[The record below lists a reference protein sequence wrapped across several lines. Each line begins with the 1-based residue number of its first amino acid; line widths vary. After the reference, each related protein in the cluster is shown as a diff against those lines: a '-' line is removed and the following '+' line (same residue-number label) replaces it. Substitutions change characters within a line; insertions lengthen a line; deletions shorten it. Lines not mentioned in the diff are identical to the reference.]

1 MRTISKANIDQPS
14 CCHTPPP
21 GEPLRV
27 SRNLKISLA
36 LLLCLVAVYFL
47 PPLSSLNTSLL
58 GYLKLLAIPLIVGFL
73 LGGAVDYFVPQGFIY
88 RYLGRTGNSSLFY
101 ALASGFVMSSCSHGI
116 LAIAI
121 QIYKKGAGIPAVITF
136 LLASPWANFPVTILL
151 ISFFGWKGVLFI
163 VTAGF
168 IAIVTGF
175 IFGILERGGHLE
187 KNDVGD
193 IEEGYEWERI
203 KNFSLR
209 ESVPGVLRGSLSLSN
224 MVLWWLIIGLIAAV
238 LIDVY
243 VPGEFFMQYLGPDT
257 GGLLLTLVGATV
269 IEVCSEGSSVIAFE
283 IYDKVQAFGNPFVF
297 LMAGVVTDYTEI
309 GLLWTNIG
317 RKTALLL
324 PVVAVPQV
332 LFFGFLYNAFL

>member
-1 MRTISKANIDQPS
+1 MNEAS

-27 SRNLKISLA
+27 GRNLKISLV
-36 LLLCLVAVYFL
+36 LLLCLIAVSFL
-47 PPLSSLNTSLL
+47 PPLSLLNASLL
-58 GYLKLLAIPLIVGFL
+58 GYIKLLAIPLSVGFL
-73 LGGAVDYFVPQGFIY
+73 LGGAIDYFVPQGFIY
-88 RYLGRTGNSSLFY
+88 RYLGKKGRSPLLY
-101 ALASGFVMSSCSHGI
+101 ALAGGFAMSSCSHGI

-121 QIYKKGAGIPAVITF
+121 QIYKKGASVPAVITF

-151 ISFFGWKGVLFI
+151 VSFFGWRGVLFI

-168 IAIVTGF
+168 IAVVTGIVF
-175 IFGILERGGHLE
+175 EALERGGYIE
-187 KNDVGD
+187 KNDVAGLG
-193 IEEGYEWERI
+193 EEYEWEKI
-203 KNFSLR
+203 KNFSLKQ
-209 ESVPGVLRGSLSLSN
+209 SVPGVLRGSLSLSN

-238 LIDVY
+238 FIDVY
-243 VPGEFFMQYLGPDT
+243 VPREFFMRYLGPDM
-257 GGLLLTLVGATV
+257 GGLLLTLAGASV

-283 IYDKVQAFGNPFVF
+283 IYDKVGAFGNPFVF

-332 LFFGFLYNAFL
+332 VFFGFVYNAFL

>member
-1 MRTISKANIDQPS
+1 MRTISKGDIDQPS

-21 GEPLRV
+21 GEPLRI

-36 LLLCLVAVYFL
+36 LLLCLVAVSFL
-47 PPLSSLNTSLL
+47 PPLSALNTSLL

-88 RYLGRTGNSSLFY
+88 RYLGRPGNSSLFY

-121 QIYKKGAGIPAVITF
+121 QIYKKGAGVPAVITF

-175 IFGILERGGHLE
+175 IFGILERGGYLE